1 MFAPF
6 QIIKSL
12 PPIAFVCI
20 DEAHCISTWS
30 HNFRPTYLRI
40 CKFLHDRLGVKTVL
54 GLTASAPEGTIRD
67 VAARLRV
74 DNVVRGPL
82 LPTNLVMTVSK
93 DKNKEDALLD
103 MLRSDPFQDFD
114 SIIVYCTRR
123 EVCESLATLIRTQF
137 QERDVAQSV
146 RKTARNR
153 PTSLVA
159 EAYYAG
165 LSAHKRKTVQNF
177 FMSGQQF
184 PINTIG
190 AGRSSG

>member
-1 MFAPF
+1 MD
-6 QIIKSL
+6 L
-12 PPIAFVCI
+12 
-20 DEAHCISTWS
+20 
-30 HNFRPTYLRI
+30 
-40 CKFLHDRLGVKTVL
+40 
-54 GLTASAPEGTIRD
+54 
-67 VAARLRV
+67 
-74 DNVVRGPL
+74 
-82 LPTNLVMTVSK
+82 
-93 DKNKEDALLD
+93 
-103 MLRSDPFQDFD
+103 LRSDPFQDFD

-159 EAYYAG
+159 EAYHAG

-190 AGRSSG
+190 AGSSSGSRNISVALRPKWFNHILSKYSGMQSFSFISLIHS

>member
-1 MFAPF
+1 MTTWLLLL

-40 CKFLHDRLGVKTVL
+40 CKFLHERLGVKTVL

-82 LPTNLVMTVSK
+82 LPTNLSSSLLNCIIQV
-93 DKNKEDALLD
+93 KN
-103 MLRSDPFQDFD
+103 
-114 SIIVYCTRR
+114 
-123 EVCESLATLIRTQF
+123 LA
-137 QERDVAQSV
+137 
-146 RKTARNR
+146 
-153 PTSLVA
+153 
-159 EAYYAG
+159 
-165 LSAHKRKTVQNF
+165 
-177 FMSGQQF
+177 
-184 PINTIG
+184 
-190 AGRSSG
+190 